1 MIDVWLGS
9 KYAFAALPSKTGL
22 ESGFR
27 WNLQYQAS
35 CGKCPNT
42 EVFQVRIFLYSSL
55 IRENTDQKNYWN
67 TFHVM
72 KVKITVYNFYKSFY
86 NVYKRPFITY
96 LQISV

>member
-1 MIDVWLGS
+1 MFDWVPNMPLLLS
-9 KYAFAALPSKTGL
+9 PAKPVL
-22 ESGFR
+22 SGFR

-55 IRENTDQKNYWN
+55 IRESTDQKNYWN

>member
-9 KYAFAALPSKTGL
+9 KYASAALPIKTGL

-27 WNLQYQAS
+27 WNLQNQAS

-42 EVFQVRIFLYSSL
+42 KVFQVCIFLYSSL
-55 IRENTDQKNYWN
+55 IRESTDQKNYWN

-72 KVKITVYNFYKSFY
+72 KVKITVYNVYKSFY
-86 NVYKRPFITY
+86 NVY
-96 LQISV
+96 